1 MKIRTVT
8 AVFTVLLCMCVMP
21 LCAQEAYNNFLQ
33 FKIDLYNAESKEA
46 IQSHIEAYRKKIEAS
61 NLTEEEKL
69 TLFTLLT
76 VEQTDMADKANAK
89 QNYLLLTEQNDR
101 CKAFMEGKKGSEV
114 NVWLLV
120 GWADIKSRLTG
131 FLSGQTMYD
140 EAFRSQQLYAE
151 ALKQNKKFSQGHLSY
166 GLWLFFAPPIAGG
179 GSDAALK
186 AFSKAVSYANTP
198 EEKYLALLYRSQAY
212 IALENPKKAAA
223 DLRAAHDLFP
233 KETFTQLVSEGNKN
247 GKLFFE

>member
-1 MKIRTVT
+1 MKIRTIT
-8 AVFTVLLCMCVMP
+8 LAALLFSVAP
-21 LCAQEAYNNFLQ
+21 LCAHKAYDDFLK
-33 FKIDLYNAESKEA
+33 FKIDLYNAESREA
-46 IQSHIEAYRKKIEAS
+46 IKSHIEEYRKNIEVA
-61 NLTEEEKL
+61 NLNEEEKL

-76 VEQTDMADKANAK
+76 VEQSDMAGKANAK

-101 CKAFMEGKKGSEV
+101 CKAFMEGKKDSEI

-120 GWADIKSRLTG
+120 GWADIKSRLAG
-131 FLSGQTMYD
+131 FSSGQTMYD
-140 EAFRSQQLYAE
+140 EALRSRHLYEE
-151 ALKQNKKFSQGHLSY
+151 ALKQDKKFPQGHLSY

-179 GSDAALK
+179 GTDAALK
-186 AFSKAVSYANTP
+186 EFSKAVSYSETP

-212 IALENPKKAAA
+212 IAAENPKKAAA

-233 KETFTQLVSEGNKN
+233 KENFTQLVSEGNKN

>member
-1 MKIRTVT
+1 MKIRTVMT
-8 AVFTVLLCMCVMP
+8 VFTALLCMCVVP
-21 LCAQEAYNNFLQ
+21 LCAQEAYNDFLK
-33 FKIDLYNAESKEA
+33 FKIGFYNAESKEA
-46 IQSHIEAYRKKIEAS
+46 IQSHIEEYRKNIETS
-61 NLTEEEKL
+61 NLNEEEKL
-69 TLFTLLT
+69 TLFTLLA
-76 VEQTDMADKANAK
+76 VEQTDMAGKANAK
-89 QNYLLLTEQNDR
+89 QNYRLLTEQDDR
-101 CKAFMEGKKGSEV
+101 CKVFMEGKKDSEV

-120 GWADIKSRLTG
+120 GWADIKSRLAG
-131 FLSGQTMYD
+131 FLSGQMLYD
-140 EAFRSQQLYAE
+140 EALRSRHFYEE

-179 GSDAALK
+179 GADAALK
-186 AFSKAVSYANTP
+186 AFSKAVLYSNTP

-212 IALENPKKAAA
+212 IALENQKKAAA